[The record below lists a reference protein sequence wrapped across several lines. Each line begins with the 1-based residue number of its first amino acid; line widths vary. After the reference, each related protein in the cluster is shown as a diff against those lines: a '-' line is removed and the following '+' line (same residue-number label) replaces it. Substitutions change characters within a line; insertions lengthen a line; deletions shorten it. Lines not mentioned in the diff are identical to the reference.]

1 MLNTFVETLFAR
13 VQNRPAEVV
22 YRFLDNGDVDGVVRE
37 LTYAQLGRRARA
49 IGAVLQDSAP
59 RRALLLFP
67 AGPEFAEAFFGCLA
81 AGVVA
86 VPAPLPEWDNR
97 SLRRLRRMVA
107 HAEVDVV
114 LAPRRVVAESAAL
127 SAEIPELAGLPGL
140 ATDELPDA
148 AALRWQEPD
157 LSPDSV
163 AFIQYTSGSTSAPRG
178 VVLTHGNLLH
188 NQEALAAG
196 LGHDRALVESWD
208 GALFASWLPMY
219 HDMGLIAPL
228 LHTVYLGANSVL
240 MSPLHFLQRPERWL
254 QAISTYGAHT
264 SGGPNFA
271 YELCLRR
278 VTPEQIDQLDLSRW
292 RVAFNGSE
300 PVRAATVRR
309 FADTFARAGFR
320 AEAQQPVYG
329 LAEATLIVTAPTTTA
344 APTIVPGIS
353 AHGRELVGVGPAAA
367 GMSLAIVDPGSGIA
381 RADGEE
387 GEIWVAGDSVAAGYF
402 RDEQASAEVFGATL
416 PGDDRRFLRTG
427 DLGFLSSGEL
437 FVTGRHKDLV
447 IVDGRNHY
455 PQDIEATVEAAHSEV
470 RAGCVAA
477 FSVEAGTDGE
487 QPVVVA
493 EVRGSDPGELAAAEG
508 AIRAAVSSEHG
519 LTLAA
524 VLLIRPGTVFKT
536 SSGKIQRSACRAAYL
551 SGDVLALL
559 AGPMRSPEDEFEEFE
574 TAAEVPAV
582 EAPAA
587 ELSVEAVRSWL
598 VHAIARQA
606 LLDPERVDIH
616 RPLVEFGLG
625 SADLVE
631 LVVDLSDFVGRFI
644 DTNLFFDHPT
654 IAGVAT
660 VLAGAAEGDTAAP
673 EAVEPEARDD
683 ADDDD
688 AIAIIAMSCR
698 FPGAADSPEALWRL
712 LDGETDGLSE
722 VPPGRWD
729 IDGLYDPDATTPGTA
744 YTFRGGYVDGIDRFD
759 AAFFGIGPRE
769 AAVMDPQQRMML
781 QLAWEAIERSGRD
794 PRTLHGSATGVYLGV
809 YSTGYLADPAPDQL
823 NGQVGTGLSPS
834 VASGRI
840 SYTLGL
846 HGPAVTLDT
855 ACSSSIVAMHL
866 AMQALRAG
874 ECEMALAGGATLLM
888 SPVAHIELC
897 KLGVLSP
904 RGRCA
909 PFSAEADGTVW
920 AEGAGLVLLKRLG
933 DARRDG
939 DRVLAVVRGS
949 AVNQDGRSQG
959 LSAPN
964 GAAQEQVLRSAL
976 RASGLAPH
984 DIDYVEAHGTGTALG
999 DPIEARALARVFGPG
1014 RDPARPLGIGSL
1026 KSHVGHTQ
1034 AAAGV
1039 ASVIKLVLAL
1049 QHERIPATLNAT
1061 EPSPHVD
1068 WARSGVAVHAQA
1080 GEWERGDRPRRAGV
1094 SAFGLSGTNAHLI
1107 LEEAPPTAVE
1117 EAEPA
1122 AGGVS
1127 LLPISAR
1134 SEASVHGQ
1142 AKRLLAL
1149 VEADVRLEPG
1159 QVSRALAVQRS
1170 QFERRAVVVAAD
1182 RDGMVAALGDLVHG
1196 RSSADVVV
1204 GAGPVLT
1211 NAKTAFVFP
1220 GQGMQWV
1227 GMACDLLV
1235 SSADFRAEFELC
1247 DKAFGAHIGWS
1258 LVDRL
1263 TTLSAEDLFDFP
1275 VVQPLLFATMAALA
1289 ATWRAAGV
1297 GPDAVLGHSQGEIA
1311 AAYCAGVLTLDDAV
1325 RIVVTRSRLMQAI
1338 DEPAAM
1344 AMIGLPEAEV
1354 ATRLRAFDGRVSI
1367 AAVNV
1372 RRSTI
1377 VAGEQAAVTELLAE
1391 LDRAGIYTRLGASGP
1406 GLAGHCG
1413 LIEVIREPL
1422 TDQLADLTTAVPT
1435 VPWYSTVTGEPV
1447 TEAPAGPDYWYRN
1460 ARETVRF
1467 AATVERLIADGF
1479 RYFVELGMHPS
1490 LTAAVKT
1497 VADEL
1502 DREVIAVGSLVR
1514 DEDGPTALARAQAAL
1529 YVAGH
1534 DLDWSRLVPE
1544 RGRVDLPTYAFDERR
1559 FWTEGANRDTGS
1571 LGLDDVT
1578 HPVLGAAVP
1587 QPDSGGVSLTGR
1599 ISRAQQPWVVDHAG
1613 PNVVLVPGAALVEWA
1628 VRAGDEVDCPVVRE
1642 LVLRAP
1648 LLVPEQGSVQ
1658 IQVVVGGAD
1667 ADHCRTVRIFARP
1680 ESEPDA
1686 RWMLHAEGILAEELD
1701 YSVAQGSSSAS
1712 APASGHGSTD
1722 DDDATL
1728 DRVGGVASGRV
1739 NGLDPDSRA
1748 GAFGPGHTIDGVPSR
1763 LSGGARPDYSAA
1775 IGAPRPPAGVGG
1787 LRGVA
1792 RHDGAVHDAM
1802 PMHAWPPVGA
1812 VAVDI
1817 DELYS
1822 RLFARGHHYGPV
1834 FRAMRAAWRRDDE
1847 IFVEVELVESA
1858 HGDAAEFG
1866 IHPAL
1871 LDAALHATALFA
1883 DEGEHAL
1890 LPFVWSDV
1898 ALSAT
1903 GATVLRVRL
1912 ARSGADT
1919 VTMSATD
1926 RTGQPVVSV
1935 GSLLLRP
1942 VDPTQWQAAELAPA
1956 HRRLFQVQW
1965 TPLRVATA
1973 PGAHSIGDWNATE
1986 PGTTDVVILTV
1997 PQGNSPTEV
2006 HDTSQGVLAALQNFL
2021 GDSRFEATTLVLHT
2035 RDAVH
2040 LAGSTS
2046 AVPGVAVS
2054 ASGAVRSAAAGT
2066 GGLPGGVADDARAG
2080 TRGASNDV
2088 GDHARSSAGAAQGCS
2103 ANTRATQ
2110 PDVVGPRATAVVSH
2124 AEDSG
2129 IGAVGAPVARD
2140 AVGGVGPDPVGAVV
2154 WGLVRSAQ
2162 SENPGRIVLVDSAD
2176 AEVDFAAV
2184 LAAGEQQVAVRE
2196 GLAFVPRL
2204 ARLSEGPA
2212 PERRVS
2218 LGDGAVLVTGAPGRL
2233 GSALARHLADAYGV
2247 RDLVLV
2253 SRRGIDGPGGTELR
2267 DDLERRG
2274 VRVRFAACDI
2284 TDRSALAELLDG
2296 LPLAGVVHAACVLD
2310 DATIGS
2316 LTPDQLTAVLRPKVD
2331 AAQHLHELTADR
2343 DLSIFVLFSAAGG
2356 LFGTPG
2362 QANYA
2367 AANAYLDALAVH
2379 RRSLGL
2385 PAQSLAWGAWEV
2397 DMHEHMAEADIR
2409 RIARA
2414 GVRAFSVPEG
2424 MACFDAALAQ
2434 GDPMLV
2440 PLLLDTEVLRRSPAV
2455 PPLLRGLV
2463 RRVPRRAVADHAAV
2477 DPATGSAFAREL
2489 RALPRAEAITVVTA
2503 AVAGWTGE
2511 VLGHTG
2517 TATVAAEETFQS
2529 LGLDSLMAVELR
2541 NKVREHT
2548 GIAVPLGT
2556 ILAEQNLT
2564 DLAAY
2569 LVDEV
2574 ARQDSGSTETLA
2586 LDVPEVEVLPVTRDM
2601 MRLLR
2606 TEQLGIP
2613 SAAQTGGVAVRLR
2626 TRVTRPDLE
2635 QAVARLARRHAALR
2649 TAIRPSDEHGRQL
2662 EIHREAALSIDWRA
2676 LDHLDDAAAEA
2687 EFRDLMAVPFDVATG
2702 PLWRFALL
2710 DAESAD
2716 QVLLFGAHHAM
2727 SDVQSMLLVA
2737 GELVAELSGIGLD
2750 DTVTNRD
2757 LHQLLAAQP
2766 ARRDDNAVARWRAA
2780 FAGAQRLE
2788 LTLAQ
2793 PRPAERG
2800 YGAGALALD
2809 MPQGLHD
2816 RVAERARE
2824 LGITPAAVFLGALT
2838 VTLARRQQV
2847 DRFAV
2852 AVPVDTRMHADAT
2865 DAVGYFGVPVP
2876 FPAAVETGDLVADVL
2891 RRTGDRLRNLLA
2903 PGAGFA
2909 EVIAALAG
2917 EGLARD
2923 NAPLVEVYFNYLRA
2937 NSAVGR
2943 AEIVPVSTGYSDLDL
2958 MIAVLPDTGQVWFT
2972 YNTDI
2977 IDARTCADFGTDYLA
2992 VVEAA
2997 VADPGA
3003 AVRAETTGPQD
3014 VSGVRAAVA
3023 ATFALGRLPE
3033 LLVAASPAS
3042 AISVAEAPYHHV
3054 LACLR
3059 DPSGVFAQPST
3070 TLGVVL
3076 VRAADLERFG
3086 EVTDEVLAE
3095 LAVEFPTVI
3104 KGVVERTGRP
3114 IIVGVAPTRQ
3124 AADRLLAWER
3134 TLVENLRDVPGVAVL
3149 ESGEW
3154 TRLHAVADPFDERTE
3169 VLAHLPF
3176 TPEFQAAIALTLAAT
3191 VTAIS
3196 EPSPKVIAVDGDD
3209 TLWSGIAGEIGAA
3222 GVEFDATRR
3231 ELARRLRQWR
3241 AAGTLLV
3248 LVSNNDEDT
3257 VRAILD
3263 RSDSP
3268 LGQADFA
3275 AVSAGWDGKP
3285 DRLENIAHTLGL
3297 GLDTFCFLDDN
3308 PVEVARM
3315 RAQLPEVLSVTCP
3328 PADALESFLTRL
3340 WPMVPLAVTTED
3352 RLRADFYRQESD
3364 RDHARAALEF
3374 EEFLDQ
3380 LGLEVDIEPLTEDTL
3395 TRARQLVRRT
3405 TQFTLGAVTAEDLD
3419 RWHEHGE
3426 VWTATARDRFGDY
3439 GLISVLALHADGD
3452 ALRITGWQ
3460 LSCRALAR
3468 GVEERLLQWVADRAD
3483 ALGCST
3489 VHLSVDHTARNEP
3502 ARRLAAR
3509 LQDSSISA
3517 GPQEVTTTP
3526 NRLREFRSWHT
3537 TANTEEVTG

>member
-1 MLNTFVETLFAR
+1 MGAVSGFHGQRKQFVLNTFVETLFAR
-13 VQNRPAEVV
+13 VENRSAEVV

-127 SAEIPELAGLPGL
+127 SAEIPELAGLPWL

-157 LSPDSV
+157 LSSDSV

-196 LGHDRALVESWD
+196 LGHDRALAESWD

-264 SGGPNFA
+264 SGGPNFG

-329 LAEATLIVTAPTTTA
+329 LAEATLIVTAPPTTA
-344 APTIVPGIS
+344 PPTIVPGIS

-367 GMSLAIVDPGSGIA
+367 GMSLAIVDPGSGLA

-402 RDEQASAEVFGATL
+402 RDEQSSAEVFGAML

-427 DLGFLSSGEL
+427 DLGFVSSGEL

-455 PQDIEATVEAAHSEV
+455 PQDIEATVEAAHAEV

-477 FSVEAGTDGE
+477 FAVEAGADGE

-493 EVRGSDPGELAAAEG
+493 EVRGSDPDELAAAEG

-551 SGDVLALL
+551 SGELLALL
-559 AGPMRSPEDEFEEFE
+559 AGPMRSPEDEFEEP
-574 TAAEVPAV
+574 AAEVAV
-582 EAPAA
+582 EEPAA

-660 VLAGAAEGDTAAP
+660 VLAGPAESDTAAP
-673 EAVEPEARDD
+673 EAVEPESRAD
-683 ADDDD
+683 AEDDD
-688 AIAIIAMSCR
+688 AVAIIAMSCR

-729 IDGLYDPDATTPGTA
+729 IDGLYDPDATMPGTA

-874 ECEMALAGGATLLM
+874 ECELALAGGATLLM
-888 SPVAHIELC
+888 SPIAHIELC

-904 RGRCA
+904 TGRCA
-909 PFSAEADGTVW
+909 PFSADADGTVW
-920 AEGAGLVLLKRLG
+920 AEGAGLVLLKRLS

-984 DIDYVEAHGTGTALG
+984 EIDYVEAHGTGTALG

-1014 RDPARPLGIGSL
+1014 RDPARPLGVGSL

-1049 QHERIPATLNAT
+1049 QHERIPATLNAAQ
-1061 EPSPHVD
+1061 PSPHVD
-1068 WARSGVAVHAQA
+1068 WARSGVAVQAQA
-1080 GEWERGDRPRRAGV
+1080 GPWQRGDRPRRAGV

-1107 LEEAPPTAVE
+1107 LEEAPPTPVE
-1117 EAEPA
+1117 EADPL
-1122 AGGVS
+1122 AGGVA

-1142 AKRLLAL
+1142 ARRLLDL
-1149 VEADVRLEPG
+1149 VAADPRSDPG
-1159 QVSRALAVQRS
+1159 QVSRALALQRS

-1182 RDGMVAALGDLVHG
+1182 RAGMVGALGDLVAG
-1196 RSSADVVV
+1196 RSSADVAV
-1204 GAGPVLT
+1204 GTGPVLT

-1227 GMACDLLV
+1227 GMAGDLLS
-1235 SSADFRAEFELC
+1235 SSAEFRAEFELC

-1263 TTLSAEDLFDFP
+1263 TTMAPADLVDFP

-1297 GPDAVLGHSQGEIA
+1297 TPDAVLGHSQGEIA
-1311 AAYCAGVLTLDDAV
+1311 AAYCAGVLDLDDAA

-1354 ATRLRAFDGRVSI
+1354 ATRLLAFDGRVSI

-1422 TDQLADLTTAVPT
+1422 TDQLADLGASAPT
-1435 VPWYSTVTGEPV
+1435 IAWYSTVTGELV
-1447 TEAPAGPDYWYRN
+1447 TDAPAGPEYWYRN

-1497 VADEL
+1497 VSEEL
-1502 DREVIAVGSLVR
+1502 ERDVIAVGSLVR
-1514 DEDGPTALARAQAAL
+1514 DEDGPTSLARAQAAL
-1529 YVAGH
+1529 YVGGH
-1534 DLDWSRLVPE
+1534 DLDWSRLAPE
-1544 RGRVDLPTYAFDERR
+1544 RGRIDLPTYAFDERS

-1571 LGLDDVT
+1571 LGLDDIT

-1587 QPDSGGVSLTGR
+1587 QPDSDGVTLTGR
-1599 ISRAQQPWVVDHAG
+1599 ISRAKQPWVVDHAG
-1613 PNVVLVPGAALVEWA
+1613 PHAVLVPGAALVEWA

-1658 IQVVVGGAD
+1658 VQVVVGGAD
-1667 ADHCRTVRIFARP
+1667 QDHRRTVRIFAR
-1680 ESEPDA
+1680 SETDPDA
-1686 RWMLHAEGILAEELD
+1686 QWTLHADGILGEELD
-1701 YSVAQGSSSAS
+1701 HSLAQRDSFRSPPPAAGPGPAATVGRNPAAAMDAPDHTAVIGAPHRAAGTALSGVGWSVGPRSGSPDFDLPHDGAHHPGGAGDSVTS
-1712 APASGHGSTD
+1712 APARS
-1722 DDDATL
+1722 
-1728 DRVGGVASGRV
+1728 
-1739 NGLDPDSRA
+1739 
-1748 GAFGPGHTIDGVPSR
+1748 
-1763 LSGGARPDYSAA
+1763 
-1775 IGAPRPPAGVGG
+1775 
-1787 LRGVA
+1787 
-1792 RHDGAVHDAM
+1792 
-1802 PMHAWPPVGA
+1802 WPPTGA
-1812 VAVDI
+1812 TRVDV
-1817 DELYS
+1817 DDLYQ
-1822 RLFARGHHYGPV
+1822 RLFARGHHYGPL
-1834 FRAMRAAWRRDDE
+1834 FRAMRTAWRRDDE
-1847 IFVEVELVESA
+1847 IFVEVELAESA
-1858 HGDAAEFG
+1858 HGAAADFG

-1883 DEGEHAL
+1883 ADDGGHAL

-1898 ALSAT
+1898 ALWAT
-1903 GATVLRVRL
+1903 GATTLRVRL
-1912 ARSGADT
+1912 ARSGTDT

-1926 RTGQPVVSV
+1926 RTGRPVVSV

-1942 VDPTQWQAAELAPA
+1942 VDPTQWQSATLAPA
-1956 HRRLFQVQW
+1956 HRRLFQVKW
-1965 TPLRVATA
+1965 TPLPLSPVHGVR
-1973 PGAHSIGDWNATE
+1973 SLGDWHDTE
-1986 PGTTDVVILTV
+1986 PGATDAVILTV
-1997 PQGNSPTEV
+1997 PEGNSTVEV
-2006 HDTSQGVLAALQNFL
+2006 HDTAQYVLGALQSFL
-2021 GDSRFEATTLVLHT
+2021 GDNRFETATLIVRTQAVVPVASSGLAAVRGVVAS
-2035 RDAVH
+2035 RDT
-2040 LAGSTS
+2040 AGT
-2046 AVPGVAVS
+2046 PGVRV
-2054 ASGAVRSAAAGT
+2054 
-2066 GGLPGGVADDARAG
+2066 
-2080 TRGASNDV
+2080 
-2088 GDHARSSAGAAQGCS
+2088 
-2103 ANTRATQ
+2103 
-2110 PDVVGPRATAVVSH
+2110 
-2124 AEDSG
+2124 
-2129 IGAVGAPVARD
+2129 
-2140 AVGGVGPDPVGAVV
+2140 VGGVVDAGTDYVGARVSSGGTGPDPVGAVV

-2176 AEVDFAAV
+2176 ADVDFAAV
-2184 LAAGEQQVAVRE
+2184 LATGEQQVAVLE
-2196 GLAFVPRL
+2196 GLAFAPRL
-2204 ARLSEGPA
+2204 ARLPEGPTPA
-2212 PERRVS
+2212 GRVS

-2253 SRRGIDGPGGTELR
+2253 SRRGVDGPGGAELR
-2267 DDLERRG
+2267 DDLEQRG

-2284 TDRSALAELLDG
+2284 TERPALAELLDG
-2296 LPLAGVVHAACVLD
+2296 LPLAGVIHAACVLD

-2385 PAQSLAWGAWEV
+2385 PAQSLAWGAWDV
-2397 DMHEHMAEADIR
+2397 DMHEHMADADIR

-2414 GVRAFSVPEG
+2414 GVRAFSVPDG

-2434 GDPMLV
+2434 GDPLLV

-2463 RRVPRRAVADHAAV
+2463 RRAPRRAVADHAAV

-2511 VLGHTG
+2511 VLGHSG
-2517 TATVAAEETFQS
+2517 TATVAVEETFQS

-2541 NKVREHT
+2541 NKVRAHT

-2569 LVDEV
+2569 LVEEV
-2574 ARQDSGSTETLA
+2574 VRQDSRSAETA
-2586 LDVPEVEVLPVTRDM
+2586 AVEVPEVEVLPVTRDM

-2626 TRVTRPDLE
+2626 TRVTRAELE
-2635 QAVARLARRHAALR
+2635 QAVARSARRHAAMR
-2649 TAIRPSDEHGRQL
+2649 TAVRASDANGRQL
-2662 EIHREAALSIDWRA
+2662 EIYREAALSIGWRS
-2676 LDHLDDAAAEA
+2676 LDHLDDVVVEA
-2687 EFRDLMAVPFDVATG
+2687 RFRDLMAPAFDVATG
-2702 PLWRFALL
+2702 PLWRFELL
-2710 DAESAD
+2710 DAESTD
-2716 QVLLFGAHHAM
+2716 QVLLVGAHHAM

-2737 GELVAELSGIGLD
+2737 GELVAELSGIRLD

-2788 LTLAQ
+2788 LTLARS
-2793 PRPAERG
+2793 RPAERG

-2809 MPQGLHD
+2809 MPPGLHD
-2816 RVAERARE
+2816 RVADRARE

-2838 VTLARRQQV
+2838 VTLARRQQI

-2977 IDARTCADFGTDYLA
+2977 IDARTCTAFGTDYLA

-3003 AVRAETTGPQD
+3003 PVGAEAVGPEA

-3033 LLVAASPAS
+3033 LLVAASSENAL
-3042 AISVAEAPYHHV
+3042 SVAEAPYHHV

-3070 TLGVVL
+3070 TLGVL
-3076 VRAADLERFG
+3076 LMRAADLERFG

-3104 KGVVERTGRP
+3104 KGVVERTGRS
-3114 IIVGVAPTRQ
+3114 IIVGIAPTRRSTE
-3124 AADRLLAWER
+3124 RLIEWER
-3134 TLVENLRDVPGVAVL
+3134 TVVENLRDVPGIAVL
-3149 ESGEW
+3149 EAEQW
-3154 TRLHAVADPFDERTE
+3154 TRLHAVADPYDERTE

-3176 TPEFQAAIALTLAAT
+3176 TPEFQAAMALTLTAT
-3191 VTAIS
+3191 VTAVV
-3196 EPSPKVIAVDGDD
+3196 EPAPKVIAVDGDD
-3209 TLWSGIAGEIGAA
+3209 TLWSGIAGEIGVT
-3222 GVEFDATRR
+3222 GVEFDAPRR
-3231 ELARRLRQWR
+3231 LLARRLRQWR

-3248 LVSNNDEDT
+3248 LVSNNDEDI

-3263 RSDSP
+3263 RPDSP
-3268 LGQADFA
+3268 LSPAAFA
-3275 AVSAGWDGKP
+3275 AISASWDGKP
-3285 DRLENIAHTLGL
+3285 DRVENIARTLGL

-3315 RAQLPEVLSVTCP
+3315 RAQLPEVLCDLPARRGARIVPHP
-3328 PADALESFLTRL
+3328 PVATGTAR
-3340 WPMVPLAVTTED
+3340 
-3352 RLRADFYRQESD
+3352 
-3364 RDHARAALEF
+3364 RDH
-3374 EEFLDQ
+3374 
-3380 LGLEVDIEPLTEDTL
+3380 
-3395 TRARQLVRRT
+3395 
-3405 TQFTLGAVTAEDLD
+3405 
-3419 RWHEHGE
+3419 
-3426 VWTATARDRFGDY
+3426 
-3439 GLISVLALHADGD
+3439 
-3452 ALRITGWQ
+3452 
-3460 LSCRALAR
+3460 R
-3468 GVEERLLQWVADRAD
+3468 GP
-3483 ALGCST
+3483 
-3489 VHLSVDHTARNEP
+3489 P
-3502 ARRLAAR
+3502 ARRLLSPGIRPRPCPCRTGIRGVPRSTGTRGRHRATDR
-3509 LQDSSISA
+3509 GHHDP
-3517 GPQEVTTTP
+3517 GTTTRAP
-3526 NRLREFRSWHT
+3526 HHPVHPRHRHRRRPRPVARARRGLDGHRPRPLRRLRPDLGTRPAERGRRSPDHRLATQLPSPRPRRRRT
-3537 TANTEEVTG
+3537 TPPMGGRPRRRPRLRDGPPVGRPHAPQRTGPPPGRPPARQLDQ